1 MFVFV
6 CKFTKKGIYAKTNAN
21 YPLQYCHFSR
31 FTLSLN
37 KISGTS
43 AIKMKVSG
51 LSFCIA
57 LGLHYL
63 CKRYD
68 YQMLP

>member
-1 MFVFV
+1 MFVFA

-21 YPLQYCHFSR
+21 YPPQYCHFSR
-31 FTLSLN
+31 LALSLN

-43 AIKMKVSG
+43 AIKMEVYC

-63 CKRYD
+63 
-68 YQMLP
+68 

>member
-1 MFVFV
+1 MTVL
-6 CKFTKKGIYAKTNAN
+6 G
-21 YPLQYCHFSR
+21 
-31 FTLSLN
+31 LN
-37 KISGTS
+37 KTGGTS
-43 AIKMKVSG
+43 AIKMKVYC